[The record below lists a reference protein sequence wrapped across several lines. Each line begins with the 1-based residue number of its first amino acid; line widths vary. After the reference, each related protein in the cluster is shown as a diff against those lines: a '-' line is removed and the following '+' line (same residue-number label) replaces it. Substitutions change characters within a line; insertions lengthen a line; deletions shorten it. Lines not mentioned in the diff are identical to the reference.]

1 MCLQEIIFLCKED
14 MMEESAES
22 IEDSESESNI
32 DNFRDWWTRLPPL
45 AEPLSVDFIKEIVG
59 K

>member
-14 MMEESAES
+14 TMEESAES

-32 DNFRDWWTRLPPL
+32 DNFRVWWNRLPPL
-45 AEPLSVDFIKEIVG
+45 AKPLSVDFIKEIVG